1 MCLTTSPVM
10 VAFWAAIFRS
20 IPDLKVTN
28 GFEIFVAT
36 MICFYQYSSKT
47 IVVVERS
54 YFVVS
59 RVAAAADHR
68 NFLFDVIFCLMLQM
82 NSKKLKFHSL
92 NGKSFIPFSHL

>member
-1 MCLTTSPVM
+1 MT
-10 VAFWAAIFRS
+10 VAFRAAICRP

-36 MICFYQYSSKT
+36 MICCYQYSSKT
-47 IVVVERS
+47 TVVVERG

-68 NFLFDVIFCLMLQM
+68 NFLFDYIFCLMLY
-82 NSKKLKFHSL
+82 SK
-92 NGKSFIPFSHL
+92 

>member
-1 MCLTTSPVM
+1 M
-10 VAFWAAIFRS
+10 VAFWAAICRP
-20 IPDLKVTN
+20 IPDLNVAN

-36 MICFYQYSSKT
+36 MICYYQYSSKT
-47 IVVVERS
+47 TVVVERS

-68 NFLFDVIFCLMLQM
+68 HFLFDFIFCLMLQM

-92 NGKSFIPFSHL
+92 NGKSFIQFSHL